1 MDKFRRIIDNGYYGY
16 NTPSAR
22 SIIRDSAE
30 VTRYVNEKREHFA
43 YVQQLMNDKIID
55 EAMGRVRSNGE
66 FEYDGQGGF
75 TYRTDRSRY
84 QPRQVI
90 NEQYPSQLVRQNVQ
104 QYPQQD
110 SVMARLDAMEREMSA
125 LREEN
130 RQLRSRYGNL
140 R

>member
-1 MDKFRRIIDNGYYGY
+1 MDKFRRIIESGYYGY
-16 NTPSAR
+16 NTPSSR
-22 SIIRDSAE
+22 EIIRDSSE
-30 VTRYVNEKREHFA
+30 VSRYIDERRQHFS
-43 YVQQLMNDKIID
+43 YIQQLMNDRIID
-55 EAMGRVRSNGE
+55 EAMGRVRSRGD
-66 FEYDGQGGF
+66 FEYDGDGGF
-75 TYRTDRSRY
+75 IYKPDRTRFQQNRL
-84 QPRQVI
+84 I
-90 NEQYPSQLVRQNVQ
+90 NEQYPSQPVRQNVQ